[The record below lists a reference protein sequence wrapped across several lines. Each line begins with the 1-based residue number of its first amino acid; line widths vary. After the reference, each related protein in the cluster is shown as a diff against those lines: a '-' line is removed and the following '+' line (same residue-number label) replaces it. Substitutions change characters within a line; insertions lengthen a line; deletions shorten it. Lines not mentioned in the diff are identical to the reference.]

1 MIQGDVATR
10 LRTSVRRLGRAV
22 APGSVESLAATR
34 RGHVRG
40 RAIRREIAE
49 LRAEIAETR
58 RLHQRVAELTDLM
71 AEVLVPIADR
81 DDARVQKALEAFAR
95 TEF

>member
-1 MIQGDVATR
+1 MIQERVRAAG
-10 LRTSVRRLGRAV
+10 RRLADRV
-22 APGSVESLAATR
+22 APAKSLPDAR
-34 RGHVRG
+34 RLERRG

-58 RLHQRVAELTDLM
+58 RLHQRVAELTDLV

-81 DDARVQKALEAFAR
+81 DDARVKQALEAFAR